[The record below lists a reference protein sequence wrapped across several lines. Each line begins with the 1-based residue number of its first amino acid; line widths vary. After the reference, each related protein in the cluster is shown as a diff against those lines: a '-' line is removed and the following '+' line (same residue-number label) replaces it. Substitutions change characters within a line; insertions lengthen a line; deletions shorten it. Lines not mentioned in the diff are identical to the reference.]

1 MGLSVGLKCKKC
13 NQEVTMTT
21 PSIMHCGC
29 GYSVYS
35 RDPRSKQWRI
45 AQTKQWRIAQTERAL
60 ASLNE
65 AIKQLQF
72 LVDSYSESEGP
83 FSGCHPRSAYES
95 QLKTL
100 REQAK
105 SLAKGRV

>member
-1 MGLSVGLKCKKC
+1 
-13 NQEVTMTT
+13 MTT
-21 PSIMHCGC
+21 PNIVHCGC

-35 RDPRSKQWRI
+35 GDPKSKQWRI
-45 AQTKQWRIAQTERAL
+45 AQTEKAM
-60 ASLNE
+60 ASVEE

-72 LVDSYSESEGP
+72 LVDSYDESEGP

-105 SLAKGRV
+105 ALAKGRV